1 MVLKWFISHQFKQLR
16 RSPFWQKSLA
26 INIVLSFVIALVLLE
41 LLALGLMLR
50 PILTD
55 VYPDHDLVA
64 LFNGTL
70 LYYFAIDLI
79 LRYFMQ
85 SLPVIAA
92 QPYFHLPVRKSVI
105 VNYMLAKSKFFILNY
120 LPLLIFIPWAINSIA
135 VQYSPEQA
143 LYWVLGLI
151 FLIFTNNFIIVYVKR
166 QLFSR
171 PWVVAVF
178 GIVVIGFIVF
188 DSMGFYSISSLST
201 SLFHYLITVPW
212 AFLVP
217 LLILLL
223 VYAVNFFYLRAR
235 MYIEEIST
243 KKHRQADNLAGFNY
257 LKSLGRIGELVAF
270 ELKLYWRNKRSKSL
284 LYMVPIFLLYGFFFY
299 PQEVYM
305 KMGGMMIFVGI
316 FVTGGV
322 GMSVGNYFL
331 GWESS
336 FFDAILANNINYEK
350 YFRAKYMILLGTA
363 VFSYVI
369 TIPYAFFGWEIL
381 YINTMCFLMN
391 IGVNAYVILLF
402 CTNNKKRMDLSRG
415 AAFNYQGV
423 GASQFLIMLPLML
436 LPVILYVV
444 FSTFLDRLPAASLLG
459 LMGVLGILFHKFW
472 MQKVVERFE
481 RRKYIIA
488 EGFREK

>member
-26 INIVLSFVIALVLLE
+26 INIVLSLVIGLVLLE
-41 LLALGLMLR
+41 LLALGIVLR
-50 PILTD
+50 SILTD
-55 VYPDHDLVA
+55 IFPDQDLVA
-64 LFNGTL
+64 IFNGAL

-79 LRYFMQ
+79 LRYLMQ
-85 SLPVIAA
+85 SLPVMAA

-120 LPLLIFIPWAINSIA
+120 LPLLVFIPWAVKSVA
-135 VQYSPEQA
+135 VQYSPIQA
-143 LYWVLGLI
+143 LYWIMGLV

-178 GIVVIGFIVF
+178 GVLVIGFIVL
-188 DSMGFYSISSLST
+188 DSLGFYSISKISAT
-201 SLFHYLITVPW
+201 LFQYLITVEW
-212 AFLVP
+212 AFLLP
-217 LLILLL
+217 LALLAF

-235 MYIEEIST
+235 MYVEEIST

-284 LYMVPIFLLYGFFFY
+284 LYMVPIFLLYGLFFY
-299 PQEVYM
+299 PYDVYM

-316 FVTGGV
+316 FITGGV

-363 VFSYVI
+363 VFSYVV
-369 TIPYAFFGWEIL
+369 TLPYALYGWEIL
-381 YINTMCFLMN
+381 YINSMCFLMN
-391 IGVNAYVILLF
+391 IGVNAYIILLF
-402 CTNNKKRMDLSRG
+402 STNNKKRMDLSRG

-436 LPVILYVV
+436 LPVILYSV
-444 FSTFLDRLPAASLLG
+444 FSIFLDRIPSASILG
-459 LMGVLGILFHKFW
+459 LMGVLGILFHKVW
-472 MQKVVERFE
+472 MSKVVDRFVQ
-481 RRKYIIA
+481 RKYIIA